1 MVDARISRGMDG
13 NPGAMR
19 KTLIVAE
26 LSANHNGSLRTALET
41 IRAAKRA
48 GADAVKLQTYTADT
62 ITLNCARP
70 DFVLHE
76 GGPWD
81 GRVMYELYQEAYT
94 PWEWHAELFEEARRL
109 GLVCF
114 STPFDST
121 AVDFLEGL
129 GTPMYKIAS
138 FEIADTPLIAYAAS
152 KGKPMVLATGIA
164 TEDDIARAVKACR
177 DAGNDDITL
186 LKCTSAYP
194 TKPEEANLRMIP
206 DLARRFGVKAGLS
219 DHTLGPWAPVVAVTL
234 GAVMVEKHF
243 IIDRAIGGPD
253 ASFSMD
259 EGEFTAMVQAVR
271 TAEAMLGRVDYTL
284 TPGMEAARMGG
295 RSLYVAEDIE
305 AGDAITPQN
314 VRSVRPGFGLP
325 PYYLPKILGMRVVRA
340 LRFGDRLALGDIEL
354 PEGWEG

>member
-1 MVDARISRGMDG
+1 MGNGRISMGMNG

-26 LSANHNGSLRTALET
+26 LSANHNGNRRTALET

-48 GADAVKLQTYTADT
+48 GADAIKLQTYTADT
-62 ITLNCARP
+62 LTLNCARP
-70 DFVLHE
+70 DFVTNE

-81 GRVMYELYQEAYT
+81 GRVLYELYQEAHT
-94 PWEWHAELFEEARRL
+94 PWEWHGELFEEARRL
-109 GLVCF
+109 GLICF
-114 STPFDST
+114 STPFDAT

-234 GAVMVEKHF
+234 GG
-243 IIDRAIGGPD
+243 DGG
-253 ASFSMD
+253 
-259 EGEFTAMVQAVR
+259 
-271 TAEAMLGRVDYTL
+271 EALHY
-284 TPGMEAARMGG
+284 
-295 RSLYVAEDIE
+295 
-305 AGDAITPQN
+305 
-314 VRSVRPGFGLP
+314 RPG
-325 PYYLPKILGMRVVRA
+325 YWRA
-340 LRFGDRLALGDIEL
+340 RCLVLYG
-354 PEGWEG
+354 